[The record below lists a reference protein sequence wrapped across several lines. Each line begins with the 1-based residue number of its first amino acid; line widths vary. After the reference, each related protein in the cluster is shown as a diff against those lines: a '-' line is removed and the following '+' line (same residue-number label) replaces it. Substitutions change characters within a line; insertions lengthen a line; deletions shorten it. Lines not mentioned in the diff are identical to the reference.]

1 MRTFEDFTAG
11 TTHRHGATLMTRESI
26 VGFATE
32 FDPQPFHLDEA
43 AGEASLLGGL
53 AASGW
58 HSCAVM
64 MRLICDGLLLD
75 ATSMGSPGVEELRWS
90 KPVRPGDTLSL
101 LWTVLE
107 TRASN
112 SRADM
117 GLVKFRF
124 ELVNQRDEKVLSM
137 QNVVMFGRRA
147 A

>member
-1 MRTFEDFTAG
+1 MMAFEDFTAG
-11 TTHRHGATLMTRESI
+11 TTRRHGATTMTREAI
-26 VGFATE
+26 VAFATE

-43 AGEASLLGGL
+43 AGKASLLGGL

-58 HSCAVM
+58 HTCAVM

-101 LWTVLE
+101 VWTVIE
-107 TRASN
+107 TRASK
-112 SRADM
+112 SRSDM

-124 ELVNQRDEKVLSM
+124 ELVNQRDEQVLSM
-137 QNVVMFGRRA
+137 SNVVMFGRRGA
-147 A
+147 